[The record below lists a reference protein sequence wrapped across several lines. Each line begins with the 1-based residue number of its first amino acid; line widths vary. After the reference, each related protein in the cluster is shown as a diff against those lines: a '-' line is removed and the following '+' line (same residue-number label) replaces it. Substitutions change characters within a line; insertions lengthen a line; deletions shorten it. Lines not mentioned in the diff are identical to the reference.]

1 MKQYLF
7 KRKLKLVRASIIHDY
22 SMKPH
27 NLISSQ
33 QITLILP
40 I

>member
-7 KRKLKLVRASIIHDY
+7 KRKLKLVRVSVIHDY
-22 SMKPH
+22 CTKPH

-33 QITLILP
+33 QITLI
-40 I
+40 IFE

>member
-7 KRKLKLVRASIIHDY
+7 KRKLKLVRPNVIHDY
-22 SMKPH
+22 STKPH